1 MSKSADQVPG
11 MMMPGDQ
18 PKPTPSQQRS
28 LALVRDL
35 TDASATLVVKVATC
49 KCDKRDTC
57 KIYLQAQRIA
67 NVIDQLQETKIEQE
81 DRGKISGKG
90 RRDIRA
96 SKNRT

>member
-1 MSKSADQVPG
+1 MSLRSSQTPQL
-11 MMMPGDQ
+11 MLPENQ
-18 PKPTPSQQRS
+18 PKPTPSQQKS

-49 KCDKRDTC
+49 KCDKRDAC

-67 NVIDQLQETKIEQE
+67 NIIDQLQETKVEQE
-81 DRGKISGKG
+81 DRGKVSGKG

-96 SKNRT
+96 SKHHN